1 MSRKL
6 NSRAPLILVGLFVAL
21 LVMWV
26 VMIVSPS
33 LPEQTLS
40 LKESMVL
47 VIGMIVALLMYWDTR
62 RLMH

>member
-33 LPEQTLS
+33 LPDDSLS

-47 VIGMIVALLMYWDTR
+47 VIGTVVALLMYWDTR